1 MALRESQQ
9 LKEFILTQTFVNLS
23 TTFIASSAARLNAFN
38 ALVKAV
44 VASDAEIIPSLL
56 SFVDAETNASN

>member
-1 MALRESQQ
+1 MDF
-9 LKEFILTQTFVNLS
+9 LKVV
-23 TTFIASSAARLNAFN
+23 FN

-56 SFVDAETNASN
+56 SFVDAVTRASN